1 MVSHFLKQVRR
12 LKKDWTFWLPN
23 LLAAASFGVL
33 GVLGIVYRGVG
44 GRVIITLFEESFA
57 QKRPYQGVLTEASEI
72 LWSLAAGIL
81 WFTFSYLKAQHPPAT
96 QYIQKSI
103 LFLCLLVT
111 LFLLD
116 DNFRMTLMLSFYF
129 KIPKVLIYSG
139 YSIFSIA
146 YVLSFK
152 KFILKTPY
160 LLLVIS
166 IFLLS
171 ISSLTDVIHPQGQG
185 LPVMLEDGTKFIG
198 LLNFLIYCW
207 KVSFLL
213 IRDRH
218 SAYCTL
224 LEAADD
230 DQVQADVQAG
240 NKIGK

>member
-1 MVSHFLKQVRR
+1 MASHFLHQVGR
-12 LKKDWTFWLPN
+12 LKKDWAFWLPN
-23 LLAAASFGVL
+23 LLAAASFGI
-33 GVLGIVYRGVG
+33 LGIFGIIYRGVG

-81 WFTFSYLKAQHPPAT
+81 WFTFSYLKAKHPSAAQSAT
-96 QYIQKSI
+96 QYVQK
-103 LFLCLLVT
+103 
-111 LFLLD
+111 
-116 DNFRMTLMLSFYF
+116 MLSFYF
-129 KIPKVLIYSG
+129 KIPKVLIYG
-139 YSIFSIA
+139 VYSICLTA

-166 IFLLS
+166 ICLLS

-207 KVSFLL
+207 KVSLLL
-213 IRDRH
+213 IRDRQ
-218 SAYCTL
+218 SAL
-224 LEAADD
+224 LEMASDRR
-230 DQVQADVQAG
+230 VQTRQ
-240 NKIGK
+240 

>member
-1 MVSHFLKQVRR
+1 MASHFLHQVGR
-12 LKKDWTFWLPN
+12 LKKDWAFWLPN
-23 LLAAASFGVL
+23 LLAAASFGI
-33 GVLGIVYRGVG
+33 LGIFGIIYRGVG

-81 WFTFSYLKAQHPPAT
+81 WFTFSYLKAKHPSAAQSAT
-96 QYIQKSI
+96 QYVQKSM

-111 LFLLD
+111 MFLLD

-129 KIPKVLIYSG
+129 KIPKVLIYG
-139 YSIFSIA
+139 VYSICLTA
-146 YVLSFK
+146 YVLPFK

-166 IFLLS
+166 ICLLS

-207 KVSFLL
+207 KVSLLL
-213 IRDRH
+213 IRDRQ
-218 SAYCTL
+218 SAL
-224 LEAADD
+224 LEMASDRR
-230 DQVQADVQAG
+230 VQTRQ
-240 NKIGK
+240 